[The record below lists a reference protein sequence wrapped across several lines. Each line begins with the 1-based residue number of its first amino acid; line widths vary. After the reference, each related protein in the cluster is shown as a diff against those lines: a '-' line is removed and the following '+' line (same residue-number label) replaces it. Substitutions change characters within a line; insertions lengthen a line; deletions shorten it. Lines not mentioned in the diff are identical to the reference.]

1 MAILPNRL
9 SLLPLLFATS
19 ATAFA
24 CGDDPAKQFAD
35 AAPKSDAGADAAPD
49 APTNGPVEVTVLGAG
64 GPIAGATVVFQNADD
79 SVVASAITAANGVAT
94 QVMAPGGS
102 VTVIANAQ
110 SSEAA
115 TVLAVKPGD
124 KIKIKTNGPGVEEVF
139 VNVTLTLPANS
150 AGTYTVRSSC
160 GPNYTSLAPT
170 NNALAFSLPMSCS
183 QSTFVVKREATSGSG
198 GLPAATIVKANV
210 TPTNGVY
217 DLSDQTFANL
227 ITNTIT
233 GADVPTINFV
243 QGTVAPIVNGMVAEL
258 DESLAGI
265 EAPGFPTFSGTFGRV
280 DSAAA
285 TKQTVDLLFRAGGQ
299 QLFVAIAPVGDYA
312 FAGTSALLPWLT
324 DVSWNSTGN
333 SATFTTEVAGTA
345 PINGAFVAVGFNR
358 GKSYITHR
366 VVAPNATALRFPVL
380 PATLSDFNIVTG
392 DNTFIEDAGLIS
404 STGGYDALRQV
415 FYVVDGPRDVVIDS
429 PLPNAKAT
437 VSLFFNQRKR

>member
-19 ATAFA
+19 ATALG
-24 CGDDPAKQFAD
+24 CGDEPAKQFAD

-79 SVVASAITAANGVAT
+79 TVVTSAITAANGVAT

-102 VTVIANAQ
+102 VTVIANA
-110 SSEAA
+110 SSSDAA
-115 TVLAVKPGD
+115 TVLAVNPGD
-124 KIKIKTNGPGVEEVF
+124 KIKVRTNGPGVEEVY
-139 VNVTLTLPANS
+139 VDVSLTLPANS
-150 AGTYTVRSSC
+150 TGTYAVRSSC
-160 GPNYTSLAPT
+160 GPNYTGIAPT
-170 NNALAFSLPMSCS
+170 NNALSFSLPASCS
-183 QSTFVVKREATSGSG
+183 QSSFVVKREATSGSG

-227 ITNTIT
+227 ITNTLT
-233 GADVPTINFV
+233 GADIPTVDFV
-243 QGTVAPIVNGMVAEL
+243 QGVVAPIVNGMVAEL
-258 DESLAGI
+258 DESQAGI
-265 EAPGFPTFSGTFGRV
+265 EPPGFPTFSGTFQRV

-285 TKQTVDLLFRAGGQ
+285 TKQTVDLMFRAAGQ
-299 QLFVAIAPVGDYA
+299 QLFVAIAPLGDYA
-312 FAGTSALLPWLT
+312 FAGTTSMLPWLT

-333 SATFTTEVAGTA
+333 SATFTTAVGGTA
-345 PINGAFVAVGFNR
+345 PINGAFIAVGVSR
-358 GKSYITHR
+358 GKSFFTHR
-366 VVAPNATALRFPVL
+366 VVGPSATALRFPVL
-380 PATLSDFNIVTG
+380 PATLSNFNIVTG
-392 DNTFIEDAGLIS
+392 DSTFIEDAGLIS